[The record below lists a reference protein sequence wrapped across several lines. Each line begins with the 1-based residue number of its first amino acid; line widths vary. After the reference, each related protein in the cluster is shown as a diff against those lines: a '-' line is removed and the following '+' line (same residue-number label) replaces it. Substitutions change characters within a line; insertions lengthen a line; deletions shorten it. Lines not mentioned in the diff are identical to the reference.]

1 MMRFSQQASSLLK
14 SPLVVVSIILS
25 LTFTGISEYLLGI
38 WKSSSLYLSQPA
50 PLPQVP
56 VITSPSSTAIQSS
69 STSIP
74 TNSGVQDFTA
84 NWKTYIDTKSDYR
97 YSVKYPPTC
106 RAEAHCEGIVSSP
119 NYICLLTPNFAE
131 SMGGGI
137 INGGLIQIDAN
148 VANLNNP
155 VDTYCSAQTDI
166 EECNNNNNNNNN
178 IDAFERKLRDYDI
191 TEFNIIKDEKF
202 VVTVRAIYIPGS
214 QQEILQTARAMLSTF
229 KFL

>member
-1 MMRFSQQASSLLK
+1 
-14 SPLVVVSIILS
+14 
-25 LTFTGISEYLLGI
+25 
-38 WKSSSLYLSQPA
+38 
-50 PLPQVP
+50 
-56 VITSPSSTAIQSS
+56 
-69 STSIP
+69 
-74 TNSGVQDFTA
+74 
-84 NWKTYIDTKSDYR
+84 
-97 YSVKYPPTC
+97 
-106 RAEAHCEGIVSSP
+106 
-119 NYICLLTPNFAE
+119 
-131 SMGGGI
+131 MGGGI

-155 VDTYCSAQTDI
+155 VDTYCSVQTDI